1 MSKGRQ
7 LVCAIIRLPLEY
19 NPDSHGHRRRVE
31 DEKYVE
37 TAKEIAEKFGGGTL
51 FRWEHGNPKGFW
63 WGCGVLY
70 DDDLAAIEVDVP
82 DTRESRQ
89 WLREYARRIL
99 IARFEQEAIYIK
111 FVGPIEQMIVEKE
124 EIRK

>member
-1 MSKGRQ
+1 M
-7 LVCAIIRLPLEY
+7 
-19 NPDSHGHRRRVE
+19 
-31 DEKYVE
+31 
-37 TAKEIAEKFGGGTL
+37 
-51 FRWEHGNPKGFW
+51 
-63 WGCGVLY
+63 Y

-89 WLREYARRIL
+89 WLRDHAKRVPIP
-99 IARFEQEAIYIK
+99 RFELESIYIK